1 MTKYMLSILLLLLS
15 TGISLAEDQQYP
27 LKLKDGAEVRCMS
40 AVLAAEFDES
50 DFVGEYA
57 MGSGNCVRIEDDRA
71 GSGHLVLRAD
81 CMGLHCPLYRF
92 NKYIYVYGTTPEPD
106 APVLGTVTFLSDGGH
121 INQLIWQHEAKQAFF
136 PMRQ

>member
-1 MTKYMLSILLLLLS
+1 MTKYLFPLLILLLS
-15 TGISLAEDQQYP
+15 PGISLAGEGQYP

-40 AVLAAEFDES
+40 GVLAGEFDES

-57 MGSGNCVRIEDDRA
+57 MGPDNCVRIEDDRA
-71 GSGHLVLRAD
+71 GSGRLVLHAD
-81 CMGLHCPLYRF
+81 CLGLHYPLYRF

-106 APVLGTVTFLSDGGH
+106 APIRGTVTFLSDGGH

-136 PMRQ
+136 PIRQ

>member
-1 MTKYMLSILLLLLS
+1 MAKYMLFLMILLLFAG
-15 TGISLAEDQQYP
+15 TSLAENTQYP

-40 AVLAAEFDES
+40 GVLAGEFEES

-57 MGSGNCVRIEDDRA
+57 MEPDNCVRIEDDRA
-71 GSGHLVLRAD
+71 RSGHLVLRAD

-106 APVLGTVTFLSDGGH
+106 APVLGTVTFLSDGNR

-136 PMRQ
+136 PMRR